1 MECQRKC
8 RCREIFGGKVASDW
22 VLLTGG
28 WVLLLAGQGGRVRG
42 RGEHRHREL
51 RGGPDHDHHLA
62 AGEER
67 REPVPGLGLGV
78 PAGPAGLHLVRHEGQ
93 VQRRH
98 ERQLHRDRHHDARVV
113 SAARGGGCGVEG
125 PQREEP
131 GSRTHLQ
138 LLDVLV
144 AADPRTQTKL
154 AGEELLGRAA
164 QPVGR
169 AQDRRLPVHAQV
181 RGVRPRRGDQ
191 AQHPDTAAHGAR
203 VPRPV
208 LDHHLAVPV
217 RPRTR
222 LRCAHV
228 LPTIHGGFGELLV
241 ERGRGAHPRLYP
253 QLAQRES
260 AEGPPNAT
268 KSPLSN
274 DQRDYHPIHPVVD
287 NSQVDDC
294 AITTFDGANMYV
306 LDDGI
311 RWLGGTL
318 DAMFCQYAAVPVQS
332 VVQDCALG
340 RVERNLVP
348 LSSLVVIGRE
358 AQCPGQENHELWSY
372 QSMIIIAWCNTSFE
386 NGSDGPASPEAILDF
401 IHSFDED
408 DEDDAFYFE

>member
-1 MECQRKC
+1 MSFLERDEDLDAMLEEALAFIDECDSDGKPRSTRAGKKPSGCSAAAQRKAPKSNKTQRRVGDSQC
-8 RCREIFGGKVASDW
+8 YSTQLQQRKKAELRALRDQALELEQQVKLLLQRRQQRQQAEKNPKTQSQEDDSREWFKKAVGEFQRRQKAERTNRKLKEIWANQDKVNGAFRHLVQRRSLLYVGGYGIFYWVLFSSDW

-78 PAGPAGLHLVRHEGQ
+78 PAGPAGLHLVQHEGQ

-164 QPVGR
+164 
-169 AQDRRLPVHAQV
+169 
-181 RGVRPRRGDQ
+181 
-191 AQHPDTAAHGAR
+191 
-203 VPRPV
+203 
-208 LDHHLAVPV
+208 
-217 RPRTR
+217 
-222 LRCAHV
+222 
-228 LPTIHGGFGELLV
+228 
-241 ERGRGAHPRLYP
+241 
-253 QLAQRES
+253 
-260 AEGPPNAT
+260 
-268 KSPLSN
+268 
-274 DQRDYHPIHPVVD
+274 
-287 NSQVDDC
+287 
-294 AITTFDGANMYV
+294 
-306 LDDGI
+306 
-311 RWLGGTL
+311 
-318 DAMFCQYAAVPVQS
+318 
-332 VVQDCALG
+332 
-340 RVERNLVP
+340 
-348 LSSLVVIGRE
+348 
-358 AQCPGQENHELWSY
+358 
-372 QSMIIIAWCNTSFE
+372 
-386 NGSDGPASPEAILDF
+386 
-401 IHSFDED
+401 
-408 DEDDAFYFE
+408 